1 MLRVLLVND
10 TNKQV
15 GRLRAALIQAGCE
28 IVEEVSSALMIP
40 KKVAELRADVV
51 IIDTESPSR
60 DVLEQI
66 CVVTQDAPRPIVMV
80 SEDTQPS
87 AIKAA
92 IKAGVSAYVVE
103 DIDQHRLGAVLEI
116 AQARFEI
123 DQSLMQQIRQAESRL
138 NERKVVERA
147 KGLLMQLR
155 SMTEPEA
162 YHAMRK
168 IAMDRNIR
176 IKRRKRKQGEKKKK
190 RTSKKKKKKKKK

>member
-15 GRLRAALIQAGCE
+15 GSLRTALVQAGCE
-28 IVEEVSSALMIP
+28 VVEEVSSALMIP
-40 KKVAELRADVV
+40 KRVAELKADIV

-66 CVVTQDAPRPIVMV
+66 CVMTQDAPHPIVMV
-80 SEDTQPS
+80 SEDTQPA

-103 DIDQHRLGAVLEI
+103 DIDAGRLSAVLEV
-116 AQARFEI
+116 AQARFEQ
-123 DQSLMQQIRQAESRL
+123 DQALMSQIRQAESKL

-155 SMTEPEA
+155 SMTESEA

-168 IAMDRNIR
+168 MAMDRNIR
-176 IKRRKRKQGEKKKK
+176 IIDVAQKLLAMNELLA
-190 RTSKKKKKKKKK
+190 

>member
-15 GRLRAALIQAGCE
+15 GRLRTALIQAGCE
-28 IVEEVSSALMIP
+28 VVEEVSSALMIP
-40 KKVAELRADVV
+40 KRVAELKADVV

-66 CVVTQDAPRPIVMV
+66 CVVPIVMV
-80 SEDTQPS
+80 SEDTQPA

-103 DIDQHRLGAVLEI
+103 DVDAERLSAVLDI
-116 AQARFEI
+116 AQARFEQ
-123 DQSLMQQIRQAESRL
+123 DQALMSQIRQAESKL
-138 NERKVVERA
+138 SERKVVERA

-155 SMTEPEA
+155 SMSESEA

-168 IAMDRNIR
+168 MAMDRNIR
-176 IKRRKRKQGEKKKK
+176 IIDVAYKLLAMNELLA
-190 RTSKKKKKKKKK
+190 

>member
-66 CVVTQDAPRPIVMV
+66 CVVTQDEPRPIVMV

-103 DIDQHRLGAVLEI
+103 DIDKHRLSAVLEI
-116 AQARFEI
+116 AQARFEM

-176 IKRRKRKQGEKKKK
+176 IIDVAQKLLSMNELLA
-190 RTSKKKKKKKKK
+190 

>member
-66 CVVTQDAPRPIVMV
+66 CVVTQDEPRPIVMV
-80 SEDTQPS
+80 SEDTQPA

-103 DIDQHRLGAVLEI
+103 DIDQHRLSAVLEI
-116 AQARFEI
+116 AQARFEM

-155 SMTEPEA
+155 SMSETEA

-176 IKRRKRKQGEKKKK
+176 IIDVAQKLLSMNELLA
-190 RTSKKKKKKKKK
+190 

>member
-103 DIDQHRLGAVLEI
+103 DIDQHRLSAVLDI
-116 AQARFEI
+116 AQARFEM

-155 SMTEPEA
+155 NMSETEA

-176 IKRRKRKQGEKKKK
+176 IIDVAQKLLSMNELLA
-190 RTSKKKKKKKKK
+190 

>member
-103 DIDQHRLGAVLEI
+103 DIDQHRLSAVLEI

-176 IKRRKRKQGEKKKK
+176 IIDVAQKLLSMNELLA
-190 RTSKKKKKKKKK
+190 

>member
-15 GRLRAALIQAGCE
+15 GRLRAALIQAGCDV
-28 IVEEVSSALMIP
+28 VEEVTSALMIP
-40 KKVAELRADVV
+40 RKVADLKADVV

-66 CVVTQDAPRPIVMV
+66 CVVSQDEPRPIVMV
-80 SEDTQPS
+80 SEDTQPA

-103 DIDQHRLGAVLEI
+103 DIDSSRLSAVLDV
-116 AQARFEI
+116 AQARFEQ
-123 DQSLMQQIRQAESRL
+123 DQALMFQIRQAESKL
-138 NERKVVERA
+138 NERKIVERA

-155 SMTEPEA
+155 SMTEAEA

-168 IAMDRNIR
+168 MAMDRNIR
-176 IKRRKRKQGEKKKK
+176 IIDVAQKLLSMNELLA
-190 RTSKKKKKKKKK
+190 

>member
-116 AQARFEI
+116 EQARFEI
-123 DQSLMQQIRQAESRL
+123 DQSLMQQIRQAE
-138 NERKVVERA
+138 
-147 KGLLMQLR
+147 
-155 SMTEPEA
+155 
-162 YHAMRK
+162 
-168 IAMDRNIR
+168 
-176 IKRRKRKQGEKKKK
+176 
-190 RTSKKKKKKKKK
+190 

>member
-87 AIKAA
+87 ANKAA

-176 IKRRKRKQGEKKKK
+176 IIDVAQKLLSMNELLA
-190 RTSKKKKKKKKK
+190 

>member
-66 CVVTQDAPRPIVMV
+66 CVVTQDEPRPIVMV

-103 DIDQHRLGAVLEI
+103 DIDKHRLSAVLDI

-162 YHAMRK
+162 
-168 IAMDRNIR
+168 
-176 IKRRKRKQGEKKKK
+176 
-190 RTSKKKKKKKKK
+190 

>member
-10 TNKQV
+10 TPKQV
-15 GRLRAALIQAGCE
+15 GRLRTALVLAGCE
-28 IVEEVSSALMIP
+28 VVEEVISALMIL
-40 KKVAELRADVV
+40 KRVAELKADAV

-66 CVVTQDAPRPIVMV
+66 CVMTQHEPRPIVMV
-80 SEDTQPS
+80 SEDSQPA

-103 DIDQHRLGAVLEI
+103 DIDPHRLGAVLEV
-116 AQARFEI
+116 AQARFEQ
-123 DQSLMQQIRQAESRL
+123 DQALLSQIREAELKL

-147 KGLLMQLR
+147 KGILMQLR
-155 SMTEPEA
+155 DMNEAEA

-168 IAMDRNIR
+168 MAMDRNIR
-176 IKRRKRKQGEKKKK
+176 IIDVAQKLLAMNELLA
-190 RTSKKKKKKKKK
+190 

>member
-15 GRLRAALIQAGCE
+15 GSLRTALVQAGCDV
-28 IVEEVSSALMIP
+28 VEEVSSALMIP
-40 KKVAELRADVV
+40 KRVAELKADVV

-66 CVVTQDAPRPIVMV
+66 CVMTQYAPHPIVMV
-80 SEDTQPS
+80 SEDTQPA

-103 DIDQHRLGAVLEI
+103 DIDAGRLSAVLEV
-116 AQARFEI
+116 AQARFEQ
-123 DQSLMQQIRQAESRL
+123 DQALMSQIRQAESKL

-155 SMTEPEA
+155 SMTESEA

-168 IAMDRNIR
+168 MAMDRNIR
-176 IKRRKRKQGEKKKK
+176 IIDVAQKLLAMNELLA
-190 RTSKKKKKKKKK
+190 

>member
-15 GRLRAALIQAGCE
+15 GSLRTALVQAGCE
-28 IVEEVSSALMIP
+28 VVEEVSSALLIP
-40 KKVAELRADVV
+40 KRVAELKADIV

-66 CVVTQDAPRPIVMV
+66 CVMTQDAPHPIVMV
-80 SEDTQPS
+80 SEDTQPA

-103 DIDQHRLGAVLEI
+103 DIDAGRLSAVLEV
-116 AQARFEI
+116 AQARFEQ
-123 DQSLMQQIRQAESRL
+123 DQALMSQIRQAESKL

-155 SMTEPEA
+155 SMTESEA

-168 IAMDRNIR
+168 MAMDRNIR
-176 IKRRKRKQGEKKKK
+176 IIDVAQKLLAMNELLA
-190 RTSKKKKKKKKK
+190 

>member
-10 TNKQV
+10 TSKQV
-15 GRLRAALIQAGCE
+15 GRLRTALVLAGCE
-28 IVEEVSSALMIP
+28 VVEEVISALMIP
-40 KKVAELRADVV
+40 KRVAELKADAV

-66 CVVTQDAPRPIVMV
+66 CVMTQHEPRPIVMV
-80 SEDTQPS
+80 SEDSQPA

-103 DIDQHRLGAVLEI
+103 DIDPHRLGAVLEV
-116 AQARFEI
+116 AQARFEQ
-123 DQSLMQQIRQAESRL
+123 DQALLSQIREAEMKL

-147 KGLLMQLR
+147 KGILMQLR
-155 SMTEPEA
+155 DMNEAEA

-168 IAMDRNIR
+168 MAMDRNIR
-176 IKRRKRKQGEKKKK
+176 IIDVAQKLLAMNELLA
-190 RTSKKKKKKKKK
+190 

>member
-10 TNKQV
+10 TPKQV
-15 GRLRAALIQAGCE
+15 GRLRTALVLAGCE
-28 IVEEVSSALMIP
+28 VVEEVISALMIL
-40 KKVAELRADVV
+40 KRVAELKADAV

-66 CVVTQDAPRPIVMV
+66 CVMTQHEPRPIVMV
-80 SEDTQPS
+80 SEDSQPA

-103 DIDQHRLGAVLEI
+103 DIDPHRLGAVLEV
-116 AQARFEI
+116 AQARFEQ
-123 DQSLMQQIRQAESRL
+123 DQALLSQIREAEMKL

-147 KGLLMQLR
+147 KGILMQLR
-155 SMTEPEA
+155 DMNEAEA

-168 IAMDRNIR
+168 MAMDRNIR
-176 IKRRKRKQGEKKKK
+176 IIDVAQKLLAMNELLA
-190 RTSKKKKKKKKK
+190 

>member
-66 CVVTQDAPRPIVMV
+66 CVVTQDEPRPIVMV

-103 DIDQHRLGAVLEI
+103 DIDKHRLSAVLDI

-162 YHAMRK
+162 YHVMRK

-176 IKRRKRKQGEKKKK
+176 IIDVAKKLL
-190 RTSKKKKKKKKK
+190 SMNELLA

>member
-103 DIDQHRLGAVLEI
+103 DIDQHRLSAVLEI
-116 AQARFEI
+116 AQARFEM

-155 SMTEPEA
+155 NMSETEA

-176 IKRRKRKQGEKKKK
+176 IIDVAQKLLSMNELLA
-190 RTSKKKKKKKKK
+190 

>member
-1 MLRVLLVND
+1 MLKVLLVND

-15 GRLRAALIQAGCE
+15 GRLRTALINAGCE
-28 IVEEVSSALMIP
+28 VVEEVSSAFMIP
-40 KKVAELRADVV
+40 KRVDSIQPDVV

-66 CVVTQDAPRPIVMV
+66 CVMSQGEARPVVMV
-80 SEDTQPS
+80 SDDTQPA

-103 DIDQHRLGAVLEI
+103 GVDEGRLAAVLQV
-116 AQARFEI
+116 AQARFEA
-123 DQSLMQQIRQAESRL
+123 DQDLKHQVKIAENKL
-138 NERKVVERA
+138 NERKTVERA

-155 SMTEPEA
+155 NMNESEA

-168 IAMDRNIR
+168 MAMDRNIR
-176 IKRRKRKQGEKKKK
+176 IAEVAEKLLAMNELLA
-190 RTSKKKKKKKKK
+190 

>member
-15 GRLRAALIQAGCE
+15 GSLRTALVQAGCDV
-28 IVEEVSSALMIP
+28 VEEVSSALMIP
-40 KKVAELRADVV
+40 KRVAELKADVV

-66 CVVTQDAPRPIVMV
+66 CVMTQYAPHPIVMV
-80 SEDTQPS
+80 SEDTQPA

-103 DIDQHRLGAVLEI
+103 DIDAGRLSAVLEV
-116 AQARFEI
+116 AQARFEQ
-123 DQSLMQQIRQAESRL
+123 DQALMSQIRQAESKL

-155 SMTEPEA
+155 SMSESEA

-168 IAMDRNIR
+168 MAMDRNIR
-176 IKRRKRKQGEKKKK
+176 IIDVAQKLLAMNELLA
-190 RTSKKKKKKKKK
+190 

>member
-66 CVVTQDAPRPIVMV
+66 CVVTQDEPRPIVMV

-103 DIDQHRLGAVLEI
+103 DIDKHPLSAVLDI

-176 IKRRKRKQGEKKKK
+176 IIDVAKKLL
-190 RTSKKKKKKKKK
+190 SMNELLA

>member
-15 GRLRAALIQAGCE
+15 GSLRTALVQAGCDV
-28 IVEEVSSALMIP
+28 VEEVSSALMIP
-40 KKVAELRADVV
+40 KRVAELKADIV

-66 CVVTQDAPRPIVMV
+66 CVMTQDAPRPIVMV
-80 SEDTQPS
+80 SEDTQPA

-103 DIDQHRLGAVLEI
+103 DIDAGRLSAVLEV
-116 AQARFEI
+116 AQARFEQ
-123 DQSLMQQIRQAESRL
+123 DQALMSQIRQAESKL
-138 NERKVVERA
+138 NERKIVERA

-155 SMTEPEA
+155 SMTESEA

-168 IAMDRNIR
+168 MAMDRNIR
-176 IKRRKRKQGEKKKK
+176 IIDVAHKLLAMNEL
-190 RTSKKKKKKKKK
+190 SA

>member
-66 CVVTQDAPRPIVMV
+66 CVVTQDEPRPIVMV

-103 DIDQHRLGAVLEI
+103 DIDKHRLSAVLEI
-116 AQARFEI
+116 AQARFEM

-138 NERKVVERA
+138 NERKIVERA

-155 SMTEPEA
+155 SMSESEA

-176 IKRRKRKQGEKKKK
+176 IVDVAQKLLSMNELLA
-190 RTSKKKKKKKKK
+190 

>member
-28 IVEEVSSALMIP
+28 IVEEVSSALTIP

-176 IKRRKRKQGEKKKK
+176 IIDVAQKLLSMNELLA
-190 RTSKKKKKKKKK
+190 